1 MHWTGVVPLSSPY
14 VTRSQWGARSPSGSG
29 NSLSGKGKGAA
40 LHWEGPEMGSR
51 PHSDCDNLMRSIQN
65 YHMDTQG
72 WTDIAYNLACCEHG
86 YIFEGR
92 GKGKGSGANGT
103 SDANHNYPS
112 ICALVGENDP
122 QPAALDNAIAD
133 AVAMLRSWGVG
144 SAMKGHRDFVSTACP
159 GNSIY
164 SKMKDGRYSSGS
176 GGTTPPSG
184 DLDVDGWLGSATISK
199 WQTIMGT
206 SPVDG
211 YLSRPSNLVTAVQK
225 DLNSKG
231 IRDNAGKSL
240 VVDGKGIQSNEQGR
254 YPDAPGTTATLEALQ
269 RYLGTSTDGYLSA
282 PSDCI
287 RALQKRLNTGKF

>member
-1 MHWTGVVPLSSPY
+1 MSSPY
-14 VTRSQWGARSPSGSG
+14 VTREEWGARKPNGSG
-29 NSLSGKGKGAA
+29 NSLTGSGKGVA

-51 PHSDCDNLMRSIQN
+51 KHSECDNLCRSIQN

-72 WTDIAYNLACCEHG
+72 WTDIAYNLMVCEHG

-103 SDANHNYPS
+103 SDANHNYPAV
-112 ICALVGENDP
+112 CALVGENDP
-122 QPAALDNAIAD
+122 QPAELDRGISD
-133 AVAMLRSWGVG
+133 AVAKLRSWGVG
-144 SAMKGHRDFVSTACP
+144 SAMKGHRDFVSTSCP

-164 SKMKDGRYSSGS
+164 NKMKDGKYS
-176 GGTTPPSG
+176 GGDSGGGGGSG
-184 DLDVDGWLGSATISK
+184 DLEVDGWLGYNTTK
-199 WQTIMGT
+199 RWQKIMGT
-206 SPVDG
+206 EQDG
-211 YLSRPSNLVTAVQK
+211 DISRPSELVTAVQK
-225 DLNSKG
+225 DLNAKG

-240 VVDGKGIQSNEQGR
+240 VVDGKGIQSNEDGR
-254 YPDAPGTTATLEALQ
+254 YPSGTGTTATLEALQ